1 MIVFFDIQLLHS
13 KFCEVREVIHF
24 LVSRACEERY
34 QVFPQKNGDLPE
46 AKGGREEMF
55 SKKIFPFQLTEY
67 STTDLV
73 VSPIAVKR
81 KSEYRTAQLAEFPP
95 TLFTTKVVSPVAR
108 LMARKRNF
116 PFERSHVGIG
126 FLNTKPPA
134 PLSISFSSS
143 IQEVLE
149 EWQVSPDSS
158 FVGIIVGFLE
168 NFDKERVEN

>member
-1 MIVFFDIQLLHS
+1 MSLLWLLAS
-13 KFCEVREVIHF
+13 
-24 LVSRACEERY
+24 S
-34 QVFPQKNGDLPE
+34 KNGDLPE

-126 FLNTKPPA
+126 FLNKPPA

-158 FVGIIVGFLE
+158 FVGDHCWISWEFWQGKGWKSNVLQ
-168 NFDKERVEN
+168 NKMKKKKKKKKWKK